1 IGGALMLKSPELI
14 SKITDLID
22 EGLII
27 VDRGGVIRL
36 YNDKARRIFRVDP
49 PRGPGHNAGV
59 VLPGDVVL
67 LADNELGRDDGSLT
81 AQDLAYIGIDPRG
94 VVRGSSIVGCGV
106 VGGPRGSAV
115 WQVGQTDQDLAIST
129 MVNGLTVRVALDGRR
144 RQFSICVG
152 DEEYPYRYQVAA
164 AHLVVLDPNTGV
176 VKFYQT
182 RGYTARREDARAIIF
197 GVPYRA
203 KGDDSP
209 RLNLIGRHI
218 LEVHPEGVGIKG
230 MMEILAGASDA
241 GYARREYEINGW
253 PVRCSLHP
261 LEEEGKIVGAVL
273 LVEDITELKL
283 ISSERDQA
291 VALVSQLEKQA
302 HSTLARPEGF
312 TGLTGHHPKFTQALT
327 MAARATQSSSTVLL
341 LGDSGTGKGVLARAI
356 HDQSHRRSGPFIYVN
371 CAAIPETLLESELF
385 GYDEGAFTGARRSGK
400 PGSFEMA
407 HRGSIFLDE
416 IGELSLPLQAK
427 LLHVIQHKTI
437 RRVGGVEE
445 IRSDTRIIAASNRN
459 LEVMV
464 KEGRFREDLFYRL
477 NVLPIRLPS
486 LRERGDDILELAET
500 LLPKVCE
507 TVGVGYKQL
516 NHEVM
521 QALMS
526 YQWPGNIRE
535 LENVLER
542 CVNLAE
548 GEWVTVQHLPD
559 AIQEA
564 FMGSSTAG
572 GWCEVKRVGALDEMV
587 QELEHH
593 ALVLALTKTQGNK
606 QDAQKL
612 LGLKRSVFYDK
623 LKRHGLTSSRK
634 VD

>member
-1 IGGALMLKSPELI
+1 MFGSQELLSRI
-14 SKITDLID
+14 ADLID

-27 VDRGGVIRL
+27 VDRRGVIRL

-49 PRGPGHNAGV
+49 PHGPGHGAGMV
-59 VLPGDVVL
+59 VSGDVVL

-81 AQDLAYIGIDPRG
+81 TQDLAYLGINPRG
-94 VVRGSSIVGCGV
+94 IAAGSSIVACGV
-106 VGGPRGSAV
+106 VGAPRGRAV
-115 WQVGQTDQDLAIST
+115 WQAGLTDQDLAIST
-129 MVNGLTVRVALDGRR
+129 MVKGLTVRVAHDGRR

-152 DEEYPYRYQVAA
+152 DDEYPYHYQTAA
-164 AHLVVLDPNTGV
+164 AHLVVLNPSTGA

-182 RGYTARREDARAIIF
+182 RGYTARREDAKAVIF
-197 GVPYRA
+197 GAPYRA

-209 RLNLIGRHI
+209 RINLLDRHI

-230 MMEILAGASDA
+230 MMEMLAGDLDA

-261 LEEEGKIVGAVL
+261 LQEKNEITGAVL

-291 VALVSQLEKQA
+291 VALVNQLEKQA
-302 HSTLARPEGF
+302 QSSPAKPQGF
-312 TGLTGHHPKFTQALT
+312 TNLIGHHPKFMQALT
-327 MAARATQSSSTVLL
+327 MAARAAQSSSTVLL
-341 LGDSGTGKGVLARAI
+341 LGDSGTGKGLLARAI
-356 HDQSHRRSGPFIYVN
+356 HDQSHRRTGPFIYVN
-371 CAAIPETLLESELF
+371 CAAIPEALLESELF

-445 IRSDTRIIAASNRN
+445 IRSDIRIIAASNRN
-459 LEVMV
+459 LETMV

-486 LRERGDDILELAET
+486 LCERGDDVLELAEL

-507 TVGVGYKQL
+507 AVGVGHKQL
-516 NHEVM
+516 SQEVM

-526 YQWPGNIRE
+526 YSWPGNIRE

-548 GEWVTVQHLPD
+548 GDLVSVEHLPEM
-559 AIQEA
+559 IREA
-564 FMGSSTAG
+564 FAGRSASG
-572 GWCEVKRVGALDEMV
+572 GWSEVKRLGPLGQMV
-587 QELEHH
+587 DELEYH
-593 ALVLALTKTQGNK
+593 ALALALTQARGNK
-606 QDAQKL
+606 QGAQKL
-612 LGLKRSVFYDK
+612 LGLKRSAFYDK
-623 LKRHGLTSSRK
+623 LKRHGLTASEKSE
-634 VD
+634 